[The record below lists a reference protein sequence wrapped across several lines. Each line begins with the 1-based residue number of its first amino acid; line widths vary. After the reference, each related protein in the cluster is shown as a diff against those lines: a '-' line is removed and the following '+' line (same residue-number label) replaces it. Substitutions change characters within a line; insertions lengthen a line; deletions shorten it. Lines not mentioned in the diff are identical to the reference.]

1 MMSLITSNLASITM
15 TRMSKVASMK
25 QSVKTTI
32 RWKDNEGNVLGAFRE
47 TQLDLPA
54 WGKLRF
60 LRDEARSFIKELL
73 TEAKSD
79 NPRSFADYAFNALRN
94 DRIFWIKSKTDGS
107 VLTIKGDD
115 VASFLNGGEK

>member
-1 MMSLITSNLASITM
+1 
-15 TRMSKVASMK
+15 MK
-25 QSVKTTI
+25 QLVKTTI

-47 TQLDLPA
+47 TQLELPD

-79 NPRSFADYAFNALRN
+79 NPRSFSDYAFNALKH
-94 DRIFWIKSKTDGS
+94 DSIFWIKSKTNGS
-107 VLTIKGDD
+107 VLTVKGDD
-115 VASFLNGGEK
+115 ITSFINGGDK